1 MHKYTQNSTI
11 SSSADLRHTY
21 REPDLGMRGLSG
33 FSVQTH
39 RLRRFFGVV
48 LLLLFPLLVGE
59 ELHDALKYH
68 SACAIVTR
76 YKMETAPQAE

>member
-1 MHKYTQNSTI
+1 MHKYTQKKV
-11 SSSADLRHTY
+11 SSSADLRQHTH

-59 ELHDALKYH
+59 ELYMRLNTIQRAL
-68 SACAIVTR
+68 
-76 YKMETAPQAE
+76 